1 MKIRKFTIEIP
12 IVNFMYF
19 HRFARFSSFFSKR
32 RKHLTS
38 DMFFSAMNQRI
49 YKFFF
54 ANPIIFRRSSALF
67 LQNSTKKYG
76 DNQTRNPDIFS

>member
-19 HRFARFSSFFSKR
+19 NRFARFSSFFSKR

-38 DMFFSAMNQRI
+38 DMFFSAMNQWI
-49 YKFFF
+49 SKFFF
-54 ANPIIFRRSSALF
+54 ANHILFSRSSACI
-67 LQNSTKKYG
+67 LQNCTKKCG
-76 DNQTRNPDIFS
+76 DN